1 MQGQARLT
9 VIGDSMNKIKLY
21 INGQDYSN
29 NVPFPF
35 KWQELLDE
43 QLDEGSFSLLQVTEK
58 VFKPLTDIKV
68 IITNENNETL
78 KEIDFL
84 VSNDKAEEIPSGSSK
99 YNHEIYVIELTKWLE
114 GFMCRSVGFTNSLG
128 KYYADKTW
136 SGNDI

>member
-1 MQGQARLT
+1 
-9 VIGDSMNKIKLY
+9 MNKIKLY

-29 NVPFPF
+29 HVPFPF

-43 QLDEGSFSLLQVTEK
+43 QLDEGSFSLLQVEEK
-58 VFKPLTDIKV
+58 IFKPLTDVKV
-68 IITNENNETL
+68 EIINDYGMTM
-78 KEIDFL
+78 KEMDFL
-84 VSNDKAEEIPSGSSK
+84 ISNDKAEEIPSGSGK

-136 SGNDI
+136 SGENV

>member
-1 MQGQARLT
+1 MQGQAQLT

-58 VFKPLTDIKV
+58 VFKPLTDVKV
-68 IITNENNETL
+68 IITNESNKTL

-84 VSNDKAEEIPSGSSK
+84 VSNDKAEEIPSGSGK

-114 GFMCRSVGFTNSLG
+114 GFMCRSVGFVNSISR
-128 KYYADKTW
+128 YYADKTW
-136 SGNDI
+136 NGNDI